1 MATFS
6 RFEDIIAWQKA
17 RVLCKLIHGFTLK
30 EPFYRDFKLLN
41 SNDINQ
47 VHPEYPKLGTRNSKP
62 GTQNSEP
69 GTQNSKPETR
79 NPELL

>member
-30 EPFYRDFKLLN
+30 EPFYRDFKLVN
-41 SNDINQ
+41 SNDSKQ
-47 VHPEYPKLGTRNSKP
+47 VHSENPKL
-62 GTQNSEP
+62 
-69 GTQNSKPETR
+69 ETR
-79 NPELL
+79 NPELGTRNYYKINNK

>member
-30 EPFYRDFKLLN
+30 EPFYRDFKLVN
-41 SNDINQ
+41 SNDSKQ
-47 VHPEYPKLGTRNSKP
+47 VHSENPKLE
-62 GTQNSEP
+62 TQNSEP
-69 GTQNSKPETR
+69 GTIIRLITNNKNNLRCQKFNS
-79 NPELL
+79 